1 MSYILDALRKSER
14 ERKRS
19 SIPDPLS
26 VQGPL
31 PLDKKRRHIRS
42 YLIVVIVLLST
53 LVSGLWFGIWYG
65 KNTPM
70 TQDYVNRA
78 VTVSQA
84 RNPQESVLESNSKID
99 DEPHHAVKRDVT
111 ISGKLPP
118 DISNPQASKKSQGRP
133 VQRGEETT
141 PDTAMT
147 APAPATLVPGA
158 EKEIPPPDK
167 NILYSIQELPA
178 PIRQKLPDFSF
189 SVFLYSDEPA
199 SRTVRVN
206 GVMMKEGQYVT
217 DGLKLEEIIPN
228 GVIFSYMNYRFRVGI
243 P

>member
-19 SIPDPLS
+19 SIPDPLA

-31 PLDKKRRHIRS
+31 FPPKKRRHIRF
-42 YLIVVIVLLST
+42 YLILMIVLMST

-65 KNTPM
+65 KKTPLI
-70 TQDYVNRA
+70 QDSADQTVN
-78 VTVSQA
+78 VSQA
-84 RNPQESVLESNSKID
+84 KNPQESVLGSNAKID
-99 DEPHHAVKRDVT
+99 DEHIHAPKKEAT
-111 ISGKLPP
+111 IAEKLPQNIVNQQ
-118 DISNPQASKKSQGRP
+118 DSKKSQGRNI
-133 VQRGEETT
+133 QRGEETT
-141 PDTAMT
+141 SDTLMT
-147 APAPATLVPGA
+147 SPGPAASVPEA

-167 NILYSIQELPA
+167 NKLYSVQELPDS
-178 PIRQKLPDFSF
+178 IRQKLPDFSF

-206 GVMMKEGQYVT
+206 GIMMKEGQYVT
-217 DGLKLEEIIPN
+217 AGLKLEEIIPD
-228 GVIFSYMNYRFRVGI
+228 GVIFSYMNYRFRVRI

>member
-19 SIPDPLS
+19 SIPDPLA

-31 PLDKKRRHIRS
+31 PPPEKRRHLRF
-42 YLIVVIVLLST
+42 YLILMIVLMST

-65 KNTPM
+65 KKTPM
-70 TQDYVNRA
+70 TQDSADQTVN
-78 VTVSQA
+78 VSQA
-84 RNPQESVLESNSKID
+84 MNPQESVLDSNAKLD
-99 DEPHHAVKRDVT
+99 DEHLRAPKKEAT
-111 ISGKLPP
+111 IADKLPQN
-118 DISNPQASKKSQGRP
+118 ISNQQDNKKSQERHI
-133 VQRGEETT
+133 QRGEETT
-141 PDTAMT
+141 SDTLMT
-147 APAPATLVPGA
+147 SPSPAPSVPEA

-167 NILYSIQELPA
+167 NTLYSIQELP
-178 PIRQKLPDFSF
+178 PSLRQKLPDFSF

-206 GVMMKEGQYVT
+206 GVMMKEGQYVAP
-217 DGLKLEEIIPN
+217 GLKLEEIIPD